1 MNRTAD
7 VLLTALAPAIWGSTY
22 LVTTELLPD
31 GYPLTVAMLRAIP
44 AGFVLLLIGRRLP
57 TGVWWLRAFVLGALN
72 ISIFWWLL
80 FVTAYR
86 LPGGAAATV
95 GAIQPL
101 IVIFVAYLVLGSP
114 IRLVSVAAAIAGI
127 GGVALLILTPAAALD
142 PVGVS
147 AGLVGAASMAL
158 GTVLSRRWRP
168 PVSPVTFT
176 AWQLSAGGILLVPA
190 AFLFEPA
197 LPPLSA
203 ANWTGFVYMGL
214 IGAALT
220 YLLWFRGIARLE
232 PGIVAPLGL
241 LSPITAVILGWLVLA
256 QTLTPWQLVGVGIVL
271 GSVWLSQ
278 RPTPAT
284 IVAPPV
290 PAAR

>member
-101 IVIFVAYLVLGSP
+101 IVIFVAYLLLGSP